1 LLELCALAFGVGAA
15 LIVTPFTGFRQV
27 LTALSANLISPAL
40 WPELKQIPFPFL
52 AL

>member
-1 LLELCALAFGVGAA
+1 LELCALAFGVGAA

-27 LTALSANLISPAL
+27 LTALSANLISPAP